1 MIINF
6 YILGG
11 MLTIRLCLDHPDIFR
26 ACVLIGPLIYP
37 GPSRIMRS
45 LPMSTI
51 MPHVNN
57 MFQRIFGEYLDTY
70 RLGNLLHVCL
80 LLLSLFMSF

>member
-11 MLTIRLCLDHPDIFR
+11 MLTIRLCLDHPDIFQ

-70 RLGNLLHVCL
+70 RLGNWIFVLVPTFL
-80 LLLSLFMSF
+80 